1 MAAEMLEKILDAEK
15 KSREKIEQT
24 KAEAETIVSKARDE
38 GRKIVENAVAD
49 AEKQKK
55 QDIETCNNNA
65 KILIEEKVAEA
76 KAVCEKMADDC
87 KKKADD
93 CTKIII
99 EELLS

>member
-24 KAEAETIVSKARDE
+24 KAEAETIVNKAHDD
-38 GRKIVENAVAD
+38 GRKIVEDAVAD
-49 AEKQKK
+49 AEMHKK
-55 QDIETCNNNA
+55 QDIETCNNKA
-65 KILIEEKVAEA
+65 KMLIKDKVAEA
-76 KAVCEKMADDC
+76 KAVCEKMTDDC